1 MLAKAICK
9 SEKLKKLNLANNE
22 LKNETAQ
29 ILSLGLREN
38 NCLRHLNLD
47 GNIMKLEYLE
57 LVQSY
62 TRGNLTRTSKAQV
75 PLLRLFKNAL
85 EKTLNE
91 DGLLITTKLQEAS

>member
-1 MLAKAICK
+1 M
-9 SEKLKKLNLANNE
+9 
-22 LKNETAQ
+22 
-29 ILSLGLREN
+29 
-38 NCLRHLNLD
+38 
-47 GNIMKLEYLE
+47 MKLEYLE